1 MLLSLLVAEL
11 MMNTSKH
18 AFGDGKSG
26 NIRIS
31 LESAGA
37 DHHLTFAD
45 DGQGFDP
52 DAEAARAGL
61 GSRIMEGLVAQLNGS
76 MRTASGPSG
85 TTVEVSI
92 PARERQT

>member
-1 MLLSLLVAEL
+1 VDWRPERR
-11 MMNTSKH
+11 K
-18 AFGDGKSG
+18 
-26 NIRIS
+26 IS

-76 MRTASGPSG
+76 MRMASGPSG